1 MLRTVLDSNVVLAAD
16 RASNP
21 LSPNKEII
29 NRWSLGEFI
38 WLVTADIVAEYAE
51 KLLDKGNAASEV
63 EAFIAELF
71 LLAECVEIRF
81 FHFRHYPV
89 DAIRGRSWPGRS
101 CFTPA
106 LIRSPLSP
114 KPRMA
119 SNIELRDQSF
129 VRMAAV
135 RPSERSGSSTE
146 APTDQ
151 GLSQPTHFN
160 RLPQ

>member
-38 WLVTADIVAEYAE
+38 WLVTADIVAEYAG

-89 DAIRGRSWPGRS
+89 DADDTIFLLCAINGAASHLVSYDRHLLEVGIFYEEFIT
-101 CFTPA
+101 C
-106 LIRSPLSP
+106 
-114 KPRMA
+114 KPT
-119 SNIELRDQSF
+119 EFLKVLRI
-129 VRMAAV
+129 
-135 RPSERSGSSTE
+135 
-146 APTDQ
+146 
-151 GLSQPTHFN
+151 
-160 RLPQ
+160 

>member
-63 EAFIAELF
+63 ETFIAELL
-71 LLAECVEIRF
+71 LLAKCVEIRF
-81 FHFRHYPV
+81 ISDITQSTPTT
-89 DAIRGRSWPGRS
+89 RSSFSAPS
-101 CFTPA
+101 
-106 LIRSPLSP
+106 
-114 KPRMA
+114 MA
-119 SNIELRDQSF
+119 RRVIWSVMTVTSWRLAFSMRNSSHVNQQSF
-129 VRMAAV
+129 
-135 RPSERSGSSTE
+135 
-146 APTDQ
+146 
-151 GLSQPTHFN
+151 
-160 RLPQ
+160 